1 MSTEARTANYLRLR
15 SALIGFQR
23 TPAELNDDERR
34 TVEQQAVQAYAI
46 EERVLAMP
54 EARDVHV
61 PASVVAQVVQG
72 IVERY
77 PDRAEFEA
85 DLERNGLDV
94 DTLRRAVERELRVE
108 AVIEHALADRC
119 EVSDDEVAIYYLQ
132 HKERF
137 TRPEVRTLRHILI
150 TVNDAYPDNSPER
163 ARERIEAVKQEL
175 ADDSSRFE
183 QLARG
188 HSECPSAMEGGRI
201 GKVKRGML
209 HPELDN
215 VAFAM
220 DCGAISDVV
229 ESELGFHLLW
239 CAAVNAGSE
248 VSLDEVSDKI
258 REVLGERKRKVYL
271 REWLKSK

>member
-15 SALIGFQR
+15 SALVGFQR

-34 TVEQQAVQAYAI
+34 IVEQQAVQAYAI
-46 EERVLAMP
+46 EEQVLATS

-61 PASVVAQVVQG
+61 PASVVEQAVRG
-72 IVERY
+72 IIERY
-77 PDRAEFEA
+77 PDRVEFET
-85 DLERNGLDV
+85 DLERNGLDT

-108 AVIEHALADRC
+108 AVIERVLADHC

-137 TRPEVRTLRHILI
+137 VRPEVRTLRHILI
-150 TVNDAYPDNSPER
+150 TVNDDYPENSVER
-163 ARERIEAVKQEL
+163 ARERLHAVRQEL
-175 ADDSSRFE
+175 NGDISRFE
-183 QLARG
+183 QLARS

-209 HPELDN
+209 YPELDA

-220 DCGAISDVV
+220 ECGAISGVV

-239 CAAVNAGSE
+239 CETVTDGGE
-248 VSLDEVSDKI
+248 VPLDEVAGKI
-258 REVLGERKRKVYL
+258 REMLGEKKRKVYL
-271 REWLKSK
+271 RDWLQSE